1 MKNLT
6 KLQRNLYNLLKDQT
20 DVTQFNH
27 AYNELIIDIPRD
39 TVNKYYSKEFVFNQG
54 YIKGT
59 PANLSYEDRQ
69 DLIIKAGY
77 KQPRSDRAWISFN
90 QVTEELFKAVV

>member
-6 KLQRNLYNLLKDQT
+6 KLQINLYNLLKDQT
-20 DVTQFNH
+20 DIVQFNH
-27 AYNELIIDIPRD
+27 EYNILIADIPYD

-77 KQPRSDRAWISFN
+77 KQPRTDRAWVSFN
-90 QVTEELFKAVV
+90 KVMGVLYTNLF